1 MLRVEGVSFAHGA
14 RPVLRAVSL
23 HLPVGSFTT
32 LLGPSGSGK
41 TTLLQIIAGH
51 VRPASGSVW
60 LDGRDATGLL
70 PEKRGLGLVHQHLA
84 LFPHLSVERNVSFG
98 LEVRGVGR
106 AQALRQAHGV
116 LELVALEPE
125 LWRRLPAQL
134 SGGQKQRV
142 AIARALAFQPRV
154 LLLDE
159 PFTALDRSLRLQM
172 RAELQRIQRTSGVT
186 ALLVTHDQEEAMALS
201 DTVAVLREGRL
212 LQSGTPVE
220 LYQRP
225 RDGWLAG
232 FLGEANLVTNGRF
245 LGVPEGELLLV
256 RPGEL
261 RYQIDPGPGDHALQ
275 GPVRAVSYQGGHSLV
290 SFEVEGLVWKIF
302 ITGENTPRV
311 GENIRAVL
319 PARAG
324 WNVTRGQR
332 P

>member
-1 MLRVEGVSFAHGA
+1 MLRVEGVSFAHAA
-14 RPVLRAVSL
+14 RPVLREVSL

-60 LDGRDATGLL
+60 LEGRDATGLP

-98 LEVRGVGR
+98 LEVRGVGKV
-106 AQALRQAHGV
+106 QALRQAHGV

-125 LWRRLPAQL
+125 LWRRMPCQL
-134 SGGQKQRV
+134 SGGQQQRV

-172 RAELQRIQRTSGVT
+172 RGELQRIRQASGVT
-186 ALLVTHDQEEAMALS
+186 TLLVTHDQEEAMAVS

-212 LQSGTPVE
+212 VQSGTPGD

-225 RDGWLAG
+225 RDAWLAG
-232 FLGEANLVTNGRF
+232 FLGEANLITTGRF
-245 LGVPEGELLLV
+245 RGASAGELLLV
-256 RPGEL
+256 RPEEL
-261 RYQIDPGPGDHALQ
+261 RWQVDPGPGDHPLR
-275 GPVRAVSYQGGHSLV
+275 GPVRSVSFQGAHSLV
-290 SFEVEGLVWKIF
+290 SFEAEGQVWKILLP
-302 ITGENTPRV
+302 GEKTPRV
-311 GENIRAVL
+311 GENLRAVL
-319 PARAG
+319 PACAG